1 MDGRVLGRASLR
13 SPRRRVRAVARPG
26 ALGPGH
32 GPPPRDLADLRTRRS
47 EPRQGRVRAPAGDLG
62 AGATGARL
70 RVGERMTVR
79 GVIADKDTPIS
90 VIMSALFG
98 TDPSDPEI
106 LAVERMSDDEIA
118 REAAKLRHLVRRPV
132 PGEKDAV
139 IRKWCH
145 QMRAGR
151 A

>member
-1 MDGRVLGRASLR
+1 
-13 SPRRRVRAVARPG
+13 
-26 ALGPGH
+26 
-32 GPPPRDLADLRTRRS
+32 
-47 EPRQGRVRAPAGDLG
+47 
-62 AGATGARL
+62 
-70 RVGERMTVR
+70 MTVR